1 MKGEKGERGKG
12 WKGGKEENE
21 LLTLF
26 NYGCYTSNRKREY
39 FCKGILTIEVN

>member
-1 MKGEKGERGKG
+1 MGRKKD
-12 WKGGKEENE
+12 GKEENE

-26 NYGCYTSNRKREY
+26 NYGYYTSNRKREY

>member
-1 MKGEKGERGKG
+1 MKRVKGE
-12 WKGGKEENE
+12 KGGKEENE

-26 NYGCYTSNRKREY
+26 NYGYYTSNRKREY

>member
-1 MKGEKGERGKG
+1 MKG
-12 WKGGKEENE
+12 WKGKKDGKEENE

-26 NYGCYTSNRKREY
+26 NYGYYTSNRKREY